1 MKRVLLACIITVVL
15 YSMPLVAFAQDGFRP
30 VTDPV
35 AKEALIQ
42 EVWQTL
48 TAPTCWDASFVGDPA
63 VGGTPAAVAQLSF
76 FAPFQYRYVS
86 STDVFLGVMSLFDIG
101 YYYGYPTAIVSTW
114 TGETEGIV
122 ILDASQFVHVLTN
135 PEGARFT
142 VTYTATDDPCL

>member
-1 MKRVLLACIITVVL
+1 MLLGLMMGLVLFSL
-15 YSMPLVAFAQDGFRP
+15 PLVAFAQDGFSP

-42 EVWQTL
+42 EMWQTL
-48 TAPTCWDASFVGDPA
+48 TVPNCWDASFVGDPA

-76 FAPFQYRYVS
+76 FDPFQYRYVS
-86 STDVFLGVMSLFDIG
+86 STDVFLGVLSLFNIG

-135 PEGARFT
+135 PEGAVFT
-142 VTYTATDDPCL
+142 VTYTATDEPCL